1 MKKVILNIKKYGI
14 FRSLI
19 IIASKYFGISIMKL
33 HYLRLY
39 TNIDIVNEKLKGC
52 DLKIRALNYED
63 FQNGNKTVFN
73 ETKMKIYKDRFLD
86 SSYFVYGIFEDNK
99 LVYST
104 WLSTKQLGLPLVHS
118 SYYLESNEGLLED
131 SFCDPIARGKGYH
144 SIMNMYR
151 IKKLYEMGR
160 NRVIAIVLDG
170 NIPAMKV
177 QIKSGFVD
185 LGVFY
190 IIKIFGMKF
199 CTLNKRKYDNK

>member
-1 MKKVILNIKKYGI
+1 
-14 FRSLI
+14 
-19 IIASKYFGISIMKL
+19 
-33 HYLRLY
+33 
-39 TNIDIVNEKLKGC
+39 
-52 DLKIRALNYED
+52 
-63 FQNGNKTVFN
+63 
-73 ETKMKIYKDRFLD
+73 
-86 SSYFVYGIFEDNK
+86 
-99 LVYST
+99 
-104 WLSTKQLGLPLVHS
+104 
-118 SYYLESNEGLLED
+118 
-131 SFCDPIARGKGYH
+131 
-144 SIMNMYR
+144 MNMYR